1 MQVVHYQI
9 EDFDEVDLK
18 AKLVDAART
27 LNDMIN
33 NKGLKV
39 YVQGT
44 SGIGRAPAV
53 VMAYL
58 CLFKKVDFWSDVN
71 VVEQFLKQYR

>member
-1 MQVVHYQI
+1 MK
-9 EDFDEVDLK
+9 D
-18 AKLVDAART
+18 KLAEAAHN
-27 LNDMIN
+27 LNDMLN

-58 CLFKKVDFWSDVN
+58 CLFKKVDFWSDVY
-71 VVEQFLKQYR
+71 VVDQFLKQYR